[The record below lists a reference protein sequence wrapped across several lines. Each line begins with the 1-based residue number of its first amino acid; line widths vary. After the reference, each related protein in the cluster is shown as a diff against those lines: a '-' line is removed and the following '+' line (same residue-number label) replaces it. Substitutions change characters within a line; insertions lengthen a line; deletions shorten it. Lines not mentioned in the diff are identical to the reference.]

1 MFGFGMGWTDSLPP
15 VRLHEDVFE
24 HVHLPED
31 VRERKAAYILSQETV
46 ELMTVGI
53 DIGSSTSHLLFA
65 KIHLERERQ
74 RSSSRFVV
82 VHRDIVWR
90 SPIMLTPF
98 TEDGLIDAVRL
109 ARFIK
114 QSYADAGIEREDVDS
129 GAVILTGE
137 AIKRRNAQA
146 IDQLFA
152 DEAGKFVCATAGHRL
167 EATLAAY
174 GSGAVRLSRERQSAV
189 LHVDIGGGTTKLAL
203 IDQGKILSVAAF
215 AVGGRLIARDD
226 RGIWSRIDDAARTT
240 AEDLGIPAD
249 PAFIGLAENRR
260 RIAERL
266 ADILVDY
273 IDDTPRDPLGKA
285 LLLTDELQRTVTPTA
300 ITVSGGVAEYL
311 FGRERGE
318 FGDIAKPLAAE
329 IRERLRRRVGAPVY
343 DPGIGIRAT
352 VIGASQFTVQVSG
365 KTIYL
370 SDPSL
375 LPLRNVPVV
384 HLDIPQTIDPIEIDE
399 ALRAA
404 FRRLDAGA
412 HSPSAIAF
420 SWNRDPEHADLSAL
434 CRGITRAFA
443 DAPTTQPLVLLVDG
457 DVGKN
462 LGHLLRD
469 ELGWHADLIA
479 VDGVELQ
486 ELDFVDVGEL
496 MTPPGVVPLVI
507 KSLVFSSSD

>member
-189 LHVDIGGGTTKLAL
+189 LHVDI
-203 IDQGKILSVAAF
+203 
-215 AVGGRLIARDD
+215 VGGRLIARDD

-365 KTIYL
+365 KTI
-370 SDPSL
+370 
-375 LPLRNVPVV
+375 
-384 HLDIPQTIDPIEIDE
+384 
-399 ALRAA
+399 
-404 FRRLDAGA
+404 
-412 HSPSAIAF
+412 
-420 SWNRDPEHADLSAL
+420 
-434 CRGITRAFA
+434 
-443 DAPTTQPLVLLVDG
+443 
-457 DVGKN
+457 
-462 LGHLLRD
+462 
-469 ELGWHADLIA
+469 
-479 VDGVELQ
+479 
-486 ELDFVDVGEL
+486 
-496 MTPPGVVPLVI
+496 
-507 KSLVFSSSD
+507 